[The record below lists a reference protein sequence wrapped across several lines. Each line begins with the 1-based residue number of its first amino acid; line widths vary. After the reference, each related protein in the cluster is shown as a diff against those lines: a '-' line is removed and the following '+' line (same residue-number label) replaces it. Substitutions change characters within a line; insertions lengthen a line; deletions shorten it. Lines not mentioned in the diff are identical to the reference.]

1 MDAKVYVIS
10 KIKYAEMWR
19 ELRDK
24 VNIISSW
31 IDIENDTL
39 ISNPDLLTKMWST
52 FIEEASTCTHAII
65 YGESEEQLKG
75 GLVELGAA
83 LAGGATVYV
92 IGHVPELRTVQF
104 HPRIHLES
112 SISEVLKKIQTYHEE
127 RIESTENH

>member
-10 KIKYAEMWR
+10 KIKHAEMWR

-31 IDIENDTL
+31 IDIENNED
-39 ISNPDLLTKMWST
+39 PDVLTKMWVT
-52 FIEEASTCTHAII
+52 FIEEASTCTHAIV
-65 YGESEEQLKG
+65 YVEEEEQLKG
-75 GLVELGAA
+75 GLIELGAA

-104 HPRIHLES
+104 HPRVHLGS

-127 RIESTENH
+127 RIEQTENH